1 MDKNTFIIEGMSCAA
16 CSAAV
21 ERSVKKLE
29 GVKSAEV
36 NLTTKKLSVEWDASI
51 STKDDIIASVTK
63 SGYTAILPST
73 KKEKSKEAD
82 GTKSTTT
89 SAQKIELIVSWILS
103 VLIMYIAMGQM
114 FTPPLPLP
122 SIFSPHTNPV
132 NFALIQL
139 LLTIPVLYT
148 GRKFFLRGFKA
159 LSHFSPNMDSL
170 IALGS
175 SASFLYSLFLTFL
188 VSSDAHYIHNL
199 YYESAA
205 VVLTFVMTGKYIESS
220 STNKT
225 KSAITSLL
233 SLQPPKAT
241 VLGSYDNPE
250 LKLPPKETDIDSI
263 SVGDVLL
270 IKPGSIIPL
279 DGIVLE
285 GESDVNESMITGE
298 SMSVDKE
305 AGSKLIGGTLNGSG
319 VLIMRVTKT
328 AQNSTLAKIIS
339 FIEEAQSKKAPI
351 SRFAD
356 TVSGIF
362 VPIVLVIALV
372 SALVW
377 SISGQSFH
385 FVLRILTS
393 VLVIA
398 CPCALGL
405 ATPAAV
411 MVGTGEGAKKGILIR
426 SAEILEILQ
435 KVTTIVLDKTGT
447 VTKGKPAVSSISLYN
462 TDTTL
467 IKTEDELLA
476 LASRIEKNSTHPLAL
491 AVMSEAQRRTISM
504 ESYTSL
510 EEKNRAGRGI
520 TALLKNDT
528 SGQTLSLS
536 VGNAL
541 LMKDN
546 NVPVQDA
553 QTAIE
558 NLEGGGKT
566 LIYVAVNSILAG
578 IIALEDELKE
588 TSISAV
594 QSLKKMGLE
603 IILLSGD
610 NKRSAQSIG
619 NKIGADSVIAEVLP
633 EDKARV
639 IEELQKK
646 GKTVLMAG
654 DGINDSPAL
663 VQADI
668 GAAMGKGSDTAIE
681 SGDIVLMHS
690 SIDSIRD
697 AILLSR
703 STLRVIKQNLFWAFI
718 YNLVGLPLA
727 AGVLFPLT
735 GLLLNPMIAGFAM
748 ALSSI
753 SVVSNALRL
762 SVVFRGMMKK
772 ETEKGH

>member
-1 MDKNTFIIEGMSCAA
+1 MEKNTFIIEGMSCAA
-16 CSAAV
+16 CSSAV
-21 ERSVKKLE
+21 ERSVRKLE
-29 GVKSAEV
+29 GIKQADV
-36 NLTTKKLSVEWDASI
+36 NLTTKKLSVEWDGSI
-51 STKDDIIASVTK
+51 TAKEDIISAVSK
-63 SGYTAILPST
+63 SGYTALDPSNT
-73 KKEKSKEAD
+73 KEKAKAKEEKRTHTQA
-82 GTKSTTT
+82 S
-89 SAQKIELIVSWILS
+89 QQIELIVSWVLS
-103 VLIMYIAMGQM
+103 VLIMYISMGQM
-114 FTPPLPLP
+114 FPQPLPLP
-122 SIFSPHTNPV
+122 QIFSPHHAAV

-148 GRKFFLRGFKA
+148 GRNFFIHGFKA
-159 LSHFSPNMDSL
+159 LLHFSPNMDSL
-170 IALGS
+170 IAIGS

-188 VSSDAHYIHNL
+188 VSNDAHYVHNL

-220 STNKT
+220 STEKT
-225 KSAITSLL
+225 QSAIASLL
-233 SLQPPKAT
+233 SLQPPKAV
-241 VLGSYDNPE
+241 VLASYDNPD
-250 LKLPPKETDIDSI
+250 LKLPPKEADIESI
-263 SVGDVLL
+263 AEGEVLL
-270 IKPGSIIPL
+270 VKPGSVIPL

-285 GESDVNESMITGE
+285 GNSDVNESMITGE
-298 SMSVDKE
+298 SMSIDK
-305 AGSKLIGGTLNGSG
+305 AKGSLVIGGTLNGSG
-319 VLIMRVTKT
+319 VLIMRVSKT
-328 AQNSTLAKIIS
+328 IKNSTLSKIIS

-356 TVSGIF
+356 KVSGIF
-362 VPIVLVIALV
+362 VPSVLGIALV

-377 SISGQSFH
+377 FLNGQSFH

-435 KVTTIVLDKTGT
+435 KTTTVVLDKTGT

-462 TDTTL
+462 TDKTG
-467 IKTEDELLA
+467 IKTEAVLLEM
-476 LASRIEKNSTHPLAL
+476 LYQLEKNSTHPLAQ
-491 AVMSEAQRRTISM
+491 AVINEVEKRNISKNA
-504 ESYTSL
+504 YAVQD
-510 EEKNRAGRGI
+510 EKNKAGKGI
-520 TALLKNDT
+520 TAVLNT
-528 SGQTLSLS
+528 GEEGQEVSLS
-536 VGNAL
+536 AGNIL
-541 LMKDN
+541 LMKEN
-546 NVPVQDA
+546 NVNVQSAEAD
-553 QTAIE
+553 IE
-558 NLEGGGKT
+558 RLENEGKT
-566 LIYVAVNSILAG
+566 LIYLSYNSILAG
-578 IIALEDELKE
+578 ITALEDELKE

-594 QSLKKMGLE
+594 KSLRDMGFE
-603 IILLSGD
+603 VILLSGD

-619 NKIGADSVIAEVLP
+619 NKIGADRVIAQVLP

-639 IEELQKK
+639 IEDLQKE

-690 SIDSIRD
+690 TIDSIRD
-697 AILLSR
+697 AVLLSR
-703 STLRVIKQNLFWAFI
+703 ATLRVIKQNLFWAFI
-718 YNLVGLPLA
+718 YNLTGLPLA
-727 AGVLFPLT
+727 AGILYPLT
-735 GLLLNPMIAGFAM
+735 GILLNPMIAGFAM

-762 SVVFRGMMKK
+762 PLVYKSLMKK
-772 ETEKGH
+772 NTK

>member
-1 MDKNTFIIEGMSCAA
+1 MTGVQTCA
-16 CSAAV
+16 
-21 ERSVKKLE
+21 
-29 GVKSAEV
+29 
-36 NLTTKKLSVEWDASI
+36 
-51 STKDDIIASVTK
+51 
-63 SGYTAILPST
+63 LP
-73 KKEKSKEAD
+73 
-82 GTKSTTT
+82 
-89 SAQKIELIVSWILS
+89 I
-103 VLIMYIAMGQM
+103 
-114 FTPPLPLP
+114 
-122 SIFSPHTNPV
+122 
-132 NFALIQL
+132 
-139 LLTIPVLYT
+139 
-148 GRKFFLRGFKA
+148 
-159 LSHFSPNMDSL
+159 SL

-536 VGNAL
+536 
-541 LMKDN
+541 
-546 NVPVQDA
+546 
-553 QTAIE
+553 
-558 NLEGGGKT
+558 
-566 LIYVAVNSILAG
+566 
-578 IIALEDELKE
+578 
-588 TSISAV
+588 
-594 QSLKKMGLE
+594 E
-603 IILLSGD
+603 IGRASC
-610 NKRSAQSIG
+610 R
-619 NKIGADSVIAEVLP
+619 
-633 EDKARV
+633 
-639 IEELQKK
+639 
-646 GKTVLMAG
+646 
-654 DGINDSPAL
+654 
-663 VQADI
+663 
-668 GAAMGKGSDTAIE
+668 
-681 SGDIVLMHS
+681 
-690 SIDSIRD
+690 
-697 AILLSR
+697 
-703 STLRVIKQNLFWAFI
+703 
-718 YNLVGLPLA
+718 
-727 AGVLFPLT
+727 
-735 GLLLNPMIAGFAM
+735 
-748 ALSSI
+748 
-753 SVVSNALRL
+753 
-762 SVVFRGMMKK
+762 
-772 ETEKGH
+772 EKV